1 MKKLSFLSSVAAI
14 ALASCSPQAF
24 IMNIETR
31 HPSPSGI
38 EIAGKSMSVVYLD
51 DNSGRDSVFV
61 KGLAEG
67 FAKAIEKEYFDGGEA
82 VNIYRLEK
90 ERGGVYSAKDTLVN
104 LVMDTGDDII
114 FLVDSPEFGELS
126 LSRKQAVMNQT
137 ADSSAL
143 VYATIPF
150 RLSMYVYDSMD
161 KDDDVHVFTGTSSV
175 KQGVFCSADTEE
187 ESLRDKVWDVIG
199 PSGELAG
206 KKSASSFLSE
216 WKNEQFTILYYDS
229 FAWEKAAQA
238 AYEYRWHDAIDVW
251 MSLLDTGNYDKRS
264 CAEYNI
270 ATAFYLLGDYDL
282 ASKWLDRSDSD
293 KVISLS
299 AGLRAR
305 IDAKKK

>member
-1 MKKLSFLSSVAAI
+1 
-14 ALASCSPQAF
+14 
-24 IMNIETR
+24 MNIETR
-31 HPSPSGI
+31 QPSPSGI

-51 DNSGRDSVFV
+51 NLSGRDTVFV
-61 KGLAEG
+61 KGVAEG
-67 FAKAIEKEYFDGGEA
+67 FAKAIEKEYFDGDEA

-90 ERGGVYSAKDTLVN
+90 EAGGVYSAKDTLVN
-104 LVMDTGDDII
+104 LVMDTEDDVV
-114 FLVDSPEFGELS
+114 FLIDSPEFGDLT
-126 LSRKQAVMNQT
+126 LSRKQAVANLS

-150 RLSMYVYDSMD
+150 RLNMYVYDSMD
-161 KDDDVHVFTGTSSV
+161 KDDDVHVFSGTSSI
-175 KQGVFCSADTEE
+175 KQGIFCSEDAEE
-187 ESLRDKVWDVIG
+187 GSLRDKVWEVLG

-216 WKNEQFTILYYDS
+216 WKNEQFTILYYETY
-229 FAWEKAAQA
+229 AWEQAAQA

-299 AGLRAR
+299 KGLRAR
-305 IDAKKK
+305 IEAKRR